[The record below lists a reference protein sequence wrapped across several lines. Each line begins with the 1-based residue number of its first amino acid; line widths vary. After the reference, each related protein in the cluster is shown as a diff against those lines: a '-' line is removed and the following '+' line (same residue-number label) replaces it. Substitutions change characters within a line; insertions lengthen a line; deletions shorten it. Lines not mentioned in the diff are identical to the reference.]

1 MFYILSRIFAVTASP
16 WLYILILFA
25 LAFFLKGKK
34 MKKGCFIGAWAILLV
49 FSNGMPYQVA
59 LNAWTADYL
68 SMPDTTRRYKYALL
82 PGGFS
87 SYDSNRNRTE
97 YGFAVD
103 RLVDAVVFYKRGIVK
118 KIVITGDGASCRDGN
133 PKAFI
138 KHLNEVWGI
147 RPEDVIIE
155 PDAKNT
161 FQNIKLSLQ
170 TVKDMDSGNTLLI
183 NSAIYMKRTLQSCKQ
198 LNFHP
203 AYYSTD
209 IDTTVRMNWEMWIP
223 DFHVTDDWMRLIH
236 EWIGCMAYKVLK

>member
-1 MFYILSRIFAVTASP
+1 MFYILSRIFAATASP
-16 WLYILILFA
+16 WLYILILFT
-25 LAFFLKGKK
+25 LACFLKNRKAR
-34 MKKGCFIGAWAILLV
+34 KGCFIGAWVTLFV
-49 FSNGMPYQVA
+49 FSNGMLYQIA
-59 LNAWTADYL
+59 LNAWTKDYL
-68 SMPDTTRRYKYALL
+68 NMPDTTRTYQYALL

-87 SYDSNRNRTE
+87 SYDTNRKRTE

-103 RLVDAVVFYKRGIVK
+103 RLVDAACFYKRGIVRK
-118 KIVITGDGASCRDGN
+118 LVITGDGASCREGN

-138 KHLNEVWGI
+138 KHLDEVWGI

-170 TVKDMDSGNTLLI
+170 AVKDMKSDNTLLI

-198 LNFHP
+198 LDFHP

-209 IDTTVRMNWEMWIP
+209 IDTTVHTNWETWIP
-223 DFHVTDDWMRLIH
+223 DFHVTDEWMRLIH
-236 EWIGCMAYKVLK
+236 EWIGCAAYRILK

>member
-1 MFYILSRIFAVTASP
+1 MFYILSRIFAVIASP
-16 WLYILILFA
+16 WFYILILFT
-25 LAFFLKGKK
+25 LASFLKGKK
-34 MKKGCFIGAWAILLV
+34 MRKGCFIGAWTILLV
-49 FSNGMPYQVA
+49 FSNGMLYQVA

-68 SMPDTTRRYKYALL
+68 SMPDTTRSYKYALL

-87 SYDSNRNRTE
+87 SYDTKRNRTE

-103 RLVDAVVFYKRGIVK
+103 RLVDAVLFYKRGVVK

-133 PKAFI
+133 PKAFVR
-138 KHLNEVWGI
+138 HLNEVWGV

-155 PDAKNT
+155 PNAKNT

-170 TVKDMDSGNTLLI
+170 AVKDMDSGNTLLI

-223 DFHVTDDWMRLIH
+223 DLHVTDDWMRLIH